1 MQNNAKYWK
10 PGLAALAMALS
21 VAPQMA
27 SAEAFNGPYAGV
39 EAGLGQI
46 KAEGSILTGPIK
58 IRDDSAS
65 VGVVAGYRMPVAEGM
80 PVVLGVEG
88 NLGLYT
94 EGGDARYG
102 LAGIGGMKI
111 GDSALLYGKVGYG
124 WHDGVENGVG
134 SGLDGVLF
142 GGGAEV
148 ALSERISARAEY
160 RQIDYDEVNFPDNS
174 LDYTGHEFMAGV
186 LFNF

>member
-1 MQNNAKYWK
+1 MHNAKILK
-10 PGLAALAMALS
+10 PGLAVLALALAG
-21 VAPQMA
+21 APQIA

-39 EAGLGQI
+39 EAGLGKI

-58 IRDDSAS
+58 ITDDSAS
-65 VGVVAGYRMPVAEGM
+65 VGVVAGYRMPVAEGL

-111 GDSALLYGKVGYG
+111 GDSALLYGKVGYA
-124 WHDGVENGVG
+124 WHDGVENGAG

-160 RQIDYDEVNFPDNS
+160 RQIDYNEIDFPDNS

>member
-1 MQNNAKYWK
+1 MHESKYLK
-10 PGLAALAMALS
+10 PGLAAFALALGAI
-21 VAPQMA
+21 PQIA

-46 KAEGSILTGPIK
+46 KAEGSILTGPVK
-58 IRDDSAS
+58 FTDDSAS
-65 VGVVAGYRMPVAEGM
+65 VGVVAGYRAPISAEL
-80 PVVLGVEG
+80 PVVLGIEG
-88 NLGLYT
+88 NAGLYT

-102 LAGIGGMKI
+102 LAGIGGLKI
-111 GDSALLYGKVGYG
+111 GESALLYGKVGYA
-124 WHDGVENGVG
+124 WHDGIRTGAG
-134 SGLDGVLF
+134 KGLDGVLF

-148 ALSERISARAEY
+148 ALTNRISARAEY
-160 RQIDYDEVNFPDNS
+160 RQIDYDKISFPDNS

>member
-1 MQNNAKYWK
+1 MHNAKILK
-10 PGLAALAMALS
+10 PGLAVLALALAG
-21 VAPQMA
+21 APQIA

-39 EAGLGQI
+39 EAGLGKI

-58 IRDDSAS
+58 ITDDSAS
-65 VGVVAGYRMPVAEGM
+65 VGVVTGYRMPVAEGL

-111 GDSALLYGKVGYG
+111 GDSALLYGKVGYA
-124 WHDGVENGVG
+124 WHDGVENGAG
-134 SGLDGVLF
+134 SGLDGMLL

-160 RQIDYDEVNFPDNS
+160 RQIDYNEIDFPDNS